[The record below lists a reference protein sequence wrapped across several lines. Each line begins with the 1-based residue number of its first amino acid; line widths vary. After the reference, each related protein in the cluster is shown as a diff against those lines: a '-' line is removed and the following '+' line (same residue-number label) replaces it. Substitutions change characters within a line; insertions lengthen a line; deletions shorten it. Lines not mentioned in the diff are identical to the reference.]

1 MLLHWRGGDDG
12 TAPDTLVLVSHRT
25 LNTIGESQEMSS
37 VVVPT
42 TSLLERHP
50 VMSIDAMLAHFVPP
64 PQFQNASLDSYVPD
78 PAYPSQAEALEKAR
92 AFVAGD
98 TGSSGRWFRS
108 SAKSSPQRIKPG
120 IYLDGGFGVGK
131 THLLA
136 AMWHLIPGRTYYG
149 TFIEFTALVGALG
162 YRGAVDHLKGA
173 ALLAI
178 DEFELD
184 DPGDTMVMSRLL
196 GELVESGTRL
206 AATSNTP
213 PAALGEGRFAAEDFL
228 REITALADK
237 FETVRIDGEDY
248 RKRDFEGHAHVFDAA
263 ECDDAVGA
271 MSGVVAVD
279 DFSEVIAHLATIHP
293 SRFVGLVEGLDA
305 VSWRG
310 VYQLHN
316 QAQALR
322 LVALVD
328 RLYDARVPILA
339 TGLPLDEVFD
349 QTMLQGGYRKKY
361 LRATSRMIALTRLGD
376 NSDQADIGGL

>member
-1 MLLHWRGGDDG
+1 MSQ
-12 TAPDTLVLVSHRT
+12 VS
-25 LNTIGESQEMSS
+25 
-37 VVVPT
+37 VPI
-42 TSLLERHP
+42 TSLLDRHP

-64 PQFQNASLDSYVPD
+64 AQFAHASLDSYTPD
-78 PAYPSQAEALEKAR
+78 PAYPSQAEAVEKAR
-92 AFVAGD
+92 AFVAGAPVSP
-98 TGSSGRWFRS
+98 GSWFRS
-108 SAKSSPQRIKPG
+108 SAKTPRSVVKPG

-136 AMWHLIPGRTYYG
+136 AMWHLVPGRTYYG

-196 GELVESGTRL
+196 GELVSSGTRL

-248 RKRDFEGHAHVFDAA
+248 RKRDFEGHAQVFTVEA
-263 ECDDAVGA
+263 CDEAVASLEGE
-271 MSGVVAVD
+271 VALD
-279 DFSEVIAHLATIHP
+279 DFGDVIDHLASIHP
-293 SRFVGLVEGLDA
+293 SRFVGLVEGLAA
-305 VSWRG
+305 VSWRN
-310 VYQLHN
+310 VHQLHH

-322 LVALVD
+322 LVALID

-349 QTMLQGGYRKKY
+349 ETMLGGGYRKKY
-361 LRATSRMIALTRLGD
+361 LRATSRMIALTRLAAHPEGTI
-376 NSDQADIGGL
+376 NHAP

>member
-1 MLLHWRGGDDG
+1 
-12 TAPDTLVLVSHRT
+12 
-25 LNTIGESQEMSS
+25 MSDLGL
-37 VVVPT
+37 
-42 TSLLERHP
+42 SLPRFVDIHP
-50 VMSIDAMLAHFVPP
+50 VMSIEAMLRHFVPP
-64 PQFQNASLDSYVPD
+64 AQFEHASLDNYIPD
-78 PAYPSQAEALEKAR
+78 PAFPSQALAVEKVR
-92 AFVAGD
+92 AFVSGSAPKPRATWSL
-98 TGSSGRWFRS
+98 TGKRETSTV
-108 SAKSSPQRIKPG
+108 KPG

-136 AMWHLIPGRTYYG
+136 ALWHMTPGRTYYG

-162 YRGAVDHLKGA
+162 YRGAVDHLRGA

-196 GELVESGTRL
+196 GELVASGTRL

-248 RKRDFEGHAHVFDAA
+248 RKRDVEGHATVTDASAVA
-263 ECDDAVGA
+263 EALRGR
-271 MSGVVAVD
+271 GNNVVADAFGDVL
-279 DFSEVIAHLATIHP
+279 AHLATIHP
-293 SRFVGLVEGLDA
+293 SRYVGLVEALDA
-305 VSWRG
+305 VAWLD
-310 VYQLHN
+310 VHQLRD

-328 RLYDARVPILA
+328 RLYDAQVAIVQ
-339 TGLPLDEVFD
+339 TGHPLDDVFD
-349 QTMLQGGYRKKY
+349 QTMLSGGYRKKY
-361 LRATSRMIALTRLGD
+361 LRAVSRMIALTQLGGF
-376 NSDQADIGGL
+376 SQVEQTELA